1 MNSVNPDLQFTVET
15 AEDFEDG
22 RLPTLDFDMWVDE
35 GGVIKHSYF
44 EKPMKTQLVLMKRS
58 AMSEN
63 QKIDILSNELI
74 RRLSNVGQ
82 GIEKSETTKVINNY
96 TRQLKNSEY
105 EQKQAKEIIT
115 CGLRGYKNK
124 VERRRQDGEDFYR
137 KARDTLHRR
146 TRKKLMEK
154 TT

>member
-22 RLPTLDFDMWVDE
+22 RLPKLDFDMWVEE

-96 TRQLKNSEY
+96 TRQLKN
-105 EQKQAKEIIT
+105 
-115 CGLRGYKNK
+115 
-124 VERRRQDGEDFYR
+124 
-137 KARDTLHRR
+137 
-146 TRKKLMEK
+146 
-154 TT
+154 